1 MGENILAMS
10 GGAAWALPGQGRQAK
25 RIRNRF
31 WCVEIMSVEDL

>member
-10 GGAAWALPGQGRQAK
+10 GGAWALPGHSRQAK
-25 RIRNRF
+25 KIRNRL